1 MKVVDLIARVEYEG
15 KILVSKLENGEWIYP
30 CGRA

>member
-1 MKVVDLIARVEYEG
+1 MKATYEYEG